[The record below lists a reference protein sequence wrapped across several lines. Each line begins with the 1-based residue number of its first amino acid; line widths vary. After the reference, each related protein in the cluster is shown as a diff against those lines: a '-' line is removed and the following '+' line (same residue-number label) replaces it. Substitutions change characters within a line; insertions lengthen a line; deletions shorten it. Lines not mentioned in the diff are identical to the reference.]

1 MQILRNGKPSTLNVT
16 VGKRP
21 TEQELAGRNFNPD
34 DENGLPNNPAPST
47 GGVLTQSLG
56 LQVQALTPTIA
67 RQLGVNADT
76 TGLVVLRVDPNSDA
90 ASKGLQRGDMLLAAN
105 SRSIATVQDLE
116 QIVTAAKAESR
127 EAILLR
133 VQRRG
138 QPAIYIPVRLR

>member
-1 MQILRNGKPSTLNVT
+1 GQPRTLKVT

-21 TEQELAGRNFNPD
+21 SDKELAGRVFNPD
-34 DENGLPNNPAPST
+34 DDTLDNTPAPSI
-47 GGVLTQSLG
+47 GGVVEQSLG

-67 RQLGVNADT
+67 RQLGVSPDT

-90 ASKGLQRGDMLLAAN
+90 GMKGLQRGDMLLAAN
-105 SRSIATVQDLE
+105 SQVVAKVEDLE
-116 QIVTAAKAESR
+116 SAIGAAKADGR
-127 EAILLR
+127 EAVLLR